1 MDDPSVF
8 HSIIPA
14 SRGQAHGG
22 ILLHQHI
29 PLIEEFVA
37 VKGTSDCRQRVLD
50 GVMIKNGEFRN
61 FEEKR
66 GENVP

>member
-8 HSIIPA
+8 HRLIPA

-22 ILLHQHI
+22 ILLHQHN
-29 PLIEEFVA
+29 PLIEELIA
-37 VKGTSDCRQRVLD
+37 VKGRSDCKQRVLD
-50 GVMIKNGEFRN
+50 GVIIKNGEFGN
-61 FEEKR
+61 FEEKK

>member
-22 ILLHQHI
+22 ILLHRHN

-37 VKGTSDCRQRVLD
+37 VRGTSDCKQRVLD
-50 GVMIKNGEFRN
+50 GGIIDSGEFKN
-61 FEEKR
+61 FGEKKE
-66 GENVP
+66 ENVP